1 MAQIILTLPDQ
12 QVPRLAE
19 AMGRKHNLGR
29 TATLPEV
36 KQDLTDY
43 LIGVVH
49 GYEKTKAE
57 EQLPDPIPIDVTS
70 P

>member
-1 MAQIILTLPDQ
+1 MAQIILNLPDQ
-12 QVPRLAE
+12 QVPRLAD
-19 AMGRKHNLGR
+19 AMGNKHNLGR
-29 TATLPEV
+29 PATLPEV

-49 GYEKTKAE
+49 GYEKRHAE
-57 EQLPDPIPIDVTS
+57 AQLPDPVPIDVTA